1 MTCSPN
7 DLKDYFFEELP
18 APERQLV
25 EDHLKQCSGCRE
37 ELARLRLTGS
47 ALHALRDEE
56 PPRRIAFVS
65 DKIFAPGWWQRFWQS
80 TPRLGFAAAAMLA
93 AAILVHAFVR
103 PAAPAPAALDSAALE
118 ARISAEVARRL
129 EPAVAAA
136 VAAAEARQ
144 AQRAAQLVA
153 ETEQRLEFDRRA
165 DRVAFEETLSLLQ
178 KKFNVLYLASA
189 QTGGPR

>member
-1 MTCSPN
+1 MTCSPY

-25 EDHLKQCSGCRE
+25 EDHLKQCAGCRE
-37 ELARLRLTGS
+37 ELARLRLAGS

-65 DKIFAPGWWQRFWQS
+65 DKVLEPNWWQRLWQS
-80 TPRLGFAAAAMLA
+80 GPRLGFAAAAMLSL
-93 AAILVHAFVR
+93 AILVHAFVR
-103 PAAPAPAALDSAALE
+103 PAAPAAPEPAALE

-129 EPAVAAA
+129 EPAIATA
-136 VAAAEARQ
+136 VAASEARQ
-144 AQRAAQLVA
+144 AQRAAQLVT
-153 ETEQRLEFDRRA
+153 ETEKRLDFDRRT
-165 DRVAFEETLSLLQ
+165 DRVAFEETLSVLQ

-189 QTGGPR
+189 QVGVPR